1 MFNKKAIILL
11 IKDNKLL
18 VDREDNNNYIINLL
32 SYL

>member
-18 VDREDNNNYIINLL
+18 VDREDSNNYVIDLL